1 MNIGLFILYYLI
13 CTIVLVL
20 ITLFIIRFIFKK
32 KCNIISRV
40 AEKTINDYFKAYD
53 TDNLTDIFNLD
64 ETKETLNLNDNFEEE
79 INIIDED
86 SPDSNPTDSNKPSFF

>member
-20 ITLFIIRFIFKK
+20 ITLFIVRFIFKK

-40 AEKTINDYFKAYD
+40 AEKTINDYFNAYD
-53 TDNLTDIFNLD
+53 TENLTDIFNFD
-64 ETKETLNLNDNFEEE
+64 ETKENLNLNDNLDKQ
-79 INIIDED
+79 IHVIDED
-86 SPDSNPTDSNKPSFF
+86 KLDSNITDSDKPLFF